1 MMLGSKGHTF
11 SCEHEKYDL
20 LTLVSYNKMDR
31 SSKYILTKIYMYH
44 TLRID
49 CCLYEGVG
57 SVSREEVANICKAM
71 SDSNRLKII
80 EMLTQGEK
88 CGCSLLEE
96 LQVTQPTL
104 SHHMKVLSDCG
115 LVSSYKD
122 GKWQH
127 YSINC
132 EKFKE
137 YKDYIAKITCCE
149 NASKD
154 CNSEKCC

>member
-1 MMLGSKGHTF
+1 MT
-11 SCEHEKYDL
+11 
-20 LTLVSYNKMDR
+20 
-31 SSKYILTKIYMYH
+31 
-44 TLRID
+44 
-49 CCLYEGVG
+49 
-57 SVSREEVANICKAM
+57 REEVANICKAM

-88 CGCSLLEE
+88 CGCNLLEE

-104 SHHMKVLSDCG
+104 SHHMKVLGDCG

-137 YKDYIAKITCCE
+137 YKEYIATITCYDNTSGNTNLEGCCGTKNE
-149 NASKD
+149 SKT
-154 CNSEKCC
+154 KCCSQNE